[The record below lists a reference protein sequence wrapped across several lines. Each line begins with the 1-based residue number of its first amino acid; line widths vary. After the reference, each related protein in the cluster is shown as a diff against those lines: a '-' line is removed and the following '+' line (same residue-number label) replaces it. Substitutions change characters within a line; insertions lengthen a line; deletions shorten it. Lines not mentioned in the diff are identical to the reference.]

1 MYVHVWYDC
10 HNQKVGCREE
20 SLLSTYI
27 TLQSGN
33 GPHSRANPKVGDD
46 LPGWVP
52 DKDYWEDCMLTTKQL
67 SMSCSPPPPPPIA
80 HRSPPPPPSACARGA
95 CLVSRSCLWAPL
107 RLRSRAD
114 PSLKPDRPSSD
125 QPTDDPY
132 LSIRPASTLRASF
145 PATLIALPKMFFMTQ
160 QWRNYLLGL
169 CFSLELKHQER
180 WDHFF
185 AKTVSLLI
193 LWVLLNTCLKIF
205 PIWNSMYPKYR
216 LGPTC

>member
-1 MYVHVWYDC
+1 MW
-10 HNQKVGCREE
+10 
-20 SLLSTYI
+20 TI
-27 TLQSGN
+27 AWQSGN

-67 SMSCSPPPPPPIA
+67 SMSCSPPPPPIV

-132 LSIRPASTLRASF
+132 LSIRPAACLSPSNPHR
-145 PATLIALPKMFFMTQ
+145 PAQNVFNDPVVEALFARFAF
-160 QWRNYLLGL
+160 
-169 CFSLELKHQER
+169 FSLIEATGGMRQFL
-180 WDHFF
+180 F
-185 AKTVSLLI
+185 AKTVSLLM
-193 LWVLLNTCLKIF
+193 LWALLNTCLKIF
-205 PIWNSMYPKYR
+205 PI
-216 LGPTC
+216 